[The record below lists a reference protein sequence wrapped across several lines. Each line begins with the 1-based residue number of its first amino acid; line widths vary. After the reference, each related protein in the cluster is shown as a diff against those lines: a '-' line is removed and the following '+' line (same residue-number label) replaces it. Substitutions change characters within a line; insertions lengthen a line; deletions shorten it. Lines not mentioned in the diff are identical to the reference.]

1 MIGLVEPLRDVQY
14 PEQGVSS
21 VMKENRSSLLGFV
34 SRDGIAD
41 LMANVITLVLPALGT
56 MIGMI
61 AFLNSSLS
69 CNQTQRILL
78 HTSPWFFTKSRW
90 H

>member
-34 SRDGIAD
+34 SRDG
-41 LMANVITLVLPALGT
+41 
-56 MIGMI
+56 
-61 AFLNSSLS
+61 
-69 CNQTQRILL
+69 
-78 HTSPWFFTKSRW
+78 SRPNGERDYSGAPCPRNDDW
-90 H
+90 NDSIS